1 MAEHIIRKY
10 MTIFSMISIE
20 KGEKLQMKKT
30 GRKRIFATVSML
42 LLLFILSAGAEQ
54 ETEIEPLIIS
64 LTNLEDGAWSVVNEE
79 LHCIEISAEDDFVGE
94 YDIHPE
100 RYYNFTIRGKQA
112 GAESFSLAF
121 NKGGRI
127 VYRVQIQVNVDENMK
142 VTIVEAEAI
151 TGEYYE
157 AHTLTD

>member
-1 MAEHIIRKY
+1 
-10 MTIFSMISIE
+10 
-20 KGEKLQMKKT
+20 MKKT

-42 LLLFILSAGAEQ
+42 LLLFMLSAGAEQ
-54 ETEIEPLIIS
+54 ETEIEPLIIT

-100 RYYNFTIRGKQA
+100 RYYKFTLRGKQA

-121 NKGGRI
+121 NRGERV
-127 VYRVQIQVNVDENMK
+127 VYRVQIQVSVDENMK
-142 VTIVEAEAI
+142 VTIIEAEAI

-157 AHTLTD
+157 THALTD